1 MQNARFFKN
10 QHEGTTAA
18 VRDTPWYSHTG
29 SPSRGR
35 CLHADSFLCG
45 KLLHGFMVSP
55 STQPHHIFLQTFD
68 SRKKNSLSKQNTAIE
83 QLPLLMKVRG
93 ILLAWT
99 VRNKSLMY
107 LIIDLK
113 TLFCSCTEAQNLN
126 KVFCNGSKF
135 LLNIQSGEGKYCQ
148 C

>member
-1 MQNARFFKN
+1 MQDFLRISMRELQLQSETHPDTLTQEVLLVVDVSMQTVSCVAKCCMGSWWVHLLNRTIFSFK
-10 QHEGTTAA
+10 
-18 VRDTPWYSHTG
+18 PLI
-29 SPSRGR
+29 P
-35 CLHADSFLCG
+35 
-45 KLLHGFMVSP
+45 
-55 STQPHHIFLQTFD
+55 
-68 SRKKNSLSKQNTAIE
+68 KKNSLSKQNTAIE

-113 TLFCSCTEAQNLN
+113 TLFCSCTEAQYLN

-135 LLNIQSGEGKYCQ
+135 LLNIQSGVGNYCQ